1 MARYRVRF
9 KKSVT
14 KDLGRIANPDVAR
27 ILKRIEQLAENPRG
41 DGCIKLS
48 GNYRYRVRLGVY
60 RIVYEIVDDQLI
72 VYVVKVGHRSHVYK
86 AD

>member
-9 KKSVT
+9 KTSVT
-14 KDLGRIANPDVAR
+14 KDLRRIPNPDVAR

-48 GNYRYRVRLGVY
+48 GNDRYRARLGVY